1 VSASVLLSVGER
13 IRCLRRQKRMTQQHL
28 AELSGLSRITIINM
42 EQGEKNVMLS
52 SLVAVAEVLGVNM
65 RDLF

>member
-13 IRCLRRQKRMTQQHL
+13 IRCLRRQKRMTQRHL

>member
-1 VSASVLLSVGER
+1 MSASVLLSVGER